1 MQNEPMPNT
10 ELPELGD
17 LFFAV
22 CRTAIKNTTWKYAEF
37 EKIKFVEGQL
47 DALEDFFKQPEEID
61 GDVEIE
67 LPIVT
72 TTPEFSNPLGQ
83 ISATAP
89 EVDKDVISEPACV
102 VEPPVA
108 SEQEKKNS

>member
-1 MQNEPMPNT
+1 MQNEMPK
-10 ELPELGD
+10 LGD

-22 CRTAIKNTTWKYAEF
+22 CRTAIKNTSWKYAEF

-47 DALEDFFKQPEEID
+47 DALEDYFKQPAKTETADED
-61 GDVEIE
+61 EGVKIE
-67 LPIVT
+67 LPNVT
-72 TTPEFSNPLGQ
+72 ITPEFSNPMGQ
-83 ISATAP
+83 ISTTAP
-89 EVDKDVISEPACV
+89 SVDKDSFLEPACV